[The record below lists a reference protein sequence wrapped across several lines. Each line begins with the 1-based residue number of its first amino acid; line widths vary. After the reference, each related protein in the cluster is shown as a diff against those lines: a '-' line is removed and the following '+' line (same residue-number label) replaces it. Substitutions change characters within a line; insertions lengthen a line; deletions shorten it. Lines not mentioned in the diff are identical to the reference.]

1 MWSWSFHTRNN
12 LQSSPKPAY
21 SLASIFVTVKG
32 HCSQTDNDRYKFCF
46 DLKNVFLLV
55 VAVDPLW
62 KGKFNE
68 KSEVY
73 SIGVTILQ
81 LITGKTEF
89 DDDFSEMIEEA
100 DEEQIARNRDQRL
113 PATGSDEEIMKKLS
127 AMAAAS
133 TQRFSKRIQVVPLL
147 RQAREA
153 ASSGASEASA
163 LRAEVEEMAAEL
175 RRLRLQQAAE
185 AERAAAANMTCELC
199 FDEAS
204 TEQSGSLTC
213 PNQHF
218 VCADCSPQ
226 MVRSFLE
233 RVNTSDTMLEEHRNR
248 GGLVPCVHA
257 NPAFQDPCAAHYT
270 DQALARALPD
280 EVFVGYRAAQDDITE
295 NRLWEQYNQRFQRE
309 AGFKIS
315 TR

>member
-1 MWSWSFHTRNN
+1 
-12 LQSSPKPAY
+12 
-21 SLASIFVTVKG
+21 
-32 HCSQTDNDRYKFCF
+32 
-46 DLKNVFLLV
+46 
-55 VAVDPLW
+55 
-62 KGKFNE
+62 
-68 KSEVY
+68 
-73 SIGVTILQ
+73 
-81 LITGKTEF
+81 
-89 DDDFSEMIEEA
+89 MIEEA
-100 DEEQIARNRDQRL
+100 DEEQIAQNRDQRL
-113 PATGSDEEIMKKLS
+113 PATGPDEEIMKKLS

-133 TQRFSKRIQVVPLL
+133 VQRFSKRIQLMPLL

-153 ASSGASEASA
+153 ASSGASEVSA

-204 TEQSGSLTC
+204 AEGSLTC

-226 MVRSFLE
+226 MVTSFLE
-233 RVNTSDTMLEEHRNR
+233 RVSASDTMLEDHRTR

-280 EVFVGYRAAQDDITE
+280 EVFVGYRAAQDAVTE
-295 NRLWEQYNQRFQRE
+295 NRLWQQYNQRFQEE

-315 TR
+315 MSVLKWEKTNIYRDWNHDRLEGQSDCSRICAQAGKLCCHLK